1 MTHRHERRSGARG
14 AAIVL
19 AMLLATLAAAVAVTV
34 FAEQR
39 RWSEAVLHRRDQVQ
53 AQALAMAGVQW
64 ARQILHDDARRGA
77 LDHLGEPWAV
87 PLPAIPLENGSIR
100 GVITDAQARLNI
112 NVLGATSAATSV
124 GRARIERLLAQQGG
138 PLSALNAIADWID
151 ADGEPRPNGAEDAP
165 YLSQPVPYLAAN
177 TAVLRLAELADV
189 RGVAAGTL
197 APASA
202 FLTALP
208 AEAAV
213 NVNTAPAEVL
223 AAIVDS
229 VSADALAELIAGRAQ
244 RPFTS
249 IAEFRS
255 RLPQGAGLTSDLGL
269 SVRSDFFLVTV
280 EALQGVTIARTRA
293 LLQRR
298 AGEWPAI
305 VWQVVE

>member
-1 MTHRHERRSGARG
+1 MTPRHERRSGERG

-39 RWSEAVLHRRDQVQ
+39 RWGEAVLHRRDQVQ

-64 ARQILHDDARRGA
+64 ARQILNDDARRGA
-77 LDHLGEPWAV
+77 IDHLGEPWAV

-100 GVITDAQARLNI
+100 GTITDAQAGLNI
-112 NVLGATSAATSV
+112 NAIGTTSAAASV
-124 GRARIERLLAQQGG
+124 GLARIERLLAQLGG
-138 PLSALNAIADWID
+138 PGSALSAIADWID
-151 ADGEPRPNGAEDAP
+151 ADGEPRPNGAEDAR
-165 YLSQPVPYLAAN
+165 YLAQPVPYLPAN
-177 TAVLRLAELADV
+177 TAVLRLAELAEV
-189 RGVAAGTL
+189 RGVAPGALASGT
-197 APASA
+197 A

-208 AEAAV
+208 MEATV

-223 AAIVDS
+223 AAIIDN
-229 VSADALAELIAGRAQ
+229 VSADALSQLIAGRAQ
-244 RPFTS
+244 RPFTTV
-249 IAEFRS
+249 AEFRS
-255 RLPQGAGLTSDLGL
+255 RLPQGAALTSELGL

-280 EALQGVTIARTRA
+280 EALQGATIARTRA